1 MPADTTL
8 PEKTTHHGDG
18 RAVAAAR
25 AGAGV
30 SGLPG
35 RDQMRAAEAREW
47 VERVRREG
55 HTRTTGAQRLRDIL
69 ADIRKIRGAAE
80 TALLQAEIEKEL
92 KWKL

>member
-1 MPADTTL
+1 MTGT
-8 PEKTTHHGDG
+8 
-18 RAVAAAR
+18 V
-25 AGAGV
+25 
-30 SGLPG
+30 
-35 RDQMRAAEAREW
+35 RDVMRAAEAQEW
-47 VERVRREG
+47 VERVRAEG